1 MACTDCVDPVA
12 TPDVEPDADV
22 DVDPEVDWVRDPEAA
37 LAEEAAAW
45 LRVPAATPEAAV
57 PLGRRGGPPA
67 AFSLVDITVEMC

>member
-1 MACTDCVDPVA
+1 MDPVA

-22 DVDPEVDWVRDPEAA
+22 DADVDPEVEWVHDPEA
-37 LAEEAAAW
+37 AEEAAAW

-67 AFSLVDITVEMC
+67 AFSLVDMTVDV